1 MSDNQQNQ
9 TSTKKED
16 FFYFLD
22 TSVKT
27 LVIMLL
33 IFAFVLSPNTIMQT
47 SMLPTLQEGD
57 KVIVYQ
63 FMYKPKRGDIVI
75 VTQPN
80 DMNHNLVKRVIA
92 TGGQTVNIDAV
103 AGKVYVDNEELD
115 EPYILEPTYVA
126 GNIKYPFVVPEGTIF
141 VMGDNRNVS
150 LDSRSDRIG
159 VIDERYIRGKVWFR
173 IYPFNR
179 IGVVK

>member
-33 IFAFVLSPNTIMQT
+33 IFAFVLSPNTIFQT

-57 KVIVYQ
+57 NVFVYQ

-75 VTQPN
+75 ITQPN

-92 TGGQTVNIDAV
+92 TGGQTINIDAV

-126 GNIKYPFVVPEGTIF
+126 GNIKYPFVVPEGTLF

-150 LDSRSDRIG
+150 LDSRSNRIG
-159 VIDERYIRGKVWFR
+159 VIDERYIRGKVLFR
-173 IYPFNR
+173 IKPFNR

>member
-1 MSDNQQNQ
+1 
-9 TSTKKED
+9 
-16 FFYFLD
+16 
-22 TSVKT
+22 
-27 LVIMLL
+27 
-33 IFAFVLSPNTIMQT
+33 
-47 SMLPTLQEGD
+47 
-57 KVIVYQ
+57 
-63 FMYKPKRGDIVI
+63 MYKPKRGDIVI

-80 DMNHNLVKRVIA
+80 DMNHSLVKRVIA
-92 TGGQTVNIDAV
+92 TGGQTINIDAV
-103 AGKVYVDNEELD
+103 AGKVYVDDKELD

-126 GNIKYPFVVPEGTIF
+126 GNIKYPFVVPEGTLF

-159 VIDERYIRGKVWFR
+159 TIDERYIKGKVWFR